1 MTELVTE
8 PVPSAAPAEPAAAAA
23 AEPNPAD
30 AGHRPSVHRNFLIY
44 VSAQLLTWTVTFIS
58 LSVIPR
64 LLGEASSGKIVVAS
78 TAATLPT
85 SLLCLGIDQYLMK
98 EIGRDPSQ
106 TKRLMSGLI
115 GLRFALLIPCA
126 LGTILTGL
134 MLHATAFDWML
145 IAIWMPSAFSGFFT
159 IGFRSVFTG
168 HEQAKRVTASDL
180 IATCSSLFAIPF
192 LSHGPVALVVAS
204 SVTMVTNATLQ
215 WRWVR
220 QIARVTPVLDRR
232 LWVDLIREGLPFCI
246 NTYLLA
252 AYSFVQVF
260 IMRRMVGDEGVGVSG
275 QATRL
280 FGTFMFIPVA
290 MTSALLPSLARMAD
304 SDPAA
309 FNRTKLRVLGLLV
322 VLGLPVEVLMIVLGP
337 TLCQFLYSKG
347 KFIEMPLALQTISLA
362 IIPMYIVSSMY
373 QFLVAQGRAAVWSR
387 FLASTVVIY
396 GITAALAIPVCVRLF
411 NNGPMGGGV
420 ATVVAETASA
430 IAAICL
436 LKVNLFD
443 RDLRARMARAILA
456 AGIMALAMLGALK
469 GVETI
474 LPMENEIALALRL
487 AIPGAIGVVTFA
499 GLAWALKVL
508 YPQDQEKLA
517 GMLMK
522 GFGKLRRAS

>member
-8 PVPSAAPAEPAAAAA
+8 PVAQVQAAEPAEPAGQGV
-23 AEPNPAD
+23 E
-30 AGHRPSVHRNFLIY
+30 HRPSVHKNFVIY

-64 LLGEASSGKIVVAS
+64 LLGEDSSGKIVVAS

-85 SLLCLGIDQYLMK
+85 SLLTLGIDQFLMK

-106 TKRLMSGLI
+106 TKRLLGGLV
-115 GLRFALLIPCA
+115 GLRIALLFVAIF
-126 LGTILTGL
+126 GTVLTGTL
-134 MLHATAFDWML
+134 LHATAFDWVL
-145 IAIWMPSAFSGFFT
+145 IAIWMPSAFAGFFT

-168 HEQAKRVTASDL
+168 HEQAKRVSASDL

-192 LSHGPVALVVAS
+192 LSHGPIALAVAGSA
-204 SVTMVTNATLQ
+204 TMVLNVTLQ

-220 QIARVTPVLDRR
+220 QIAHVVPIVDRR
-232 LWVDLIREGLPFCI
+232 LWTELVRAGLPFCV

-252 AYSFVQVF
+252 SYAFVQVF
-260 IMRRMVGDEGVGVSG
+260 IMRRMVGDAGVGVSG
-275 QATRL
+275 QVTRL

-304 SDPAA
+304 SDPEA

-322 VLGLPVEVLMIVLGP
+322 VLGLPVEILMIVLGP
-337 TLCQFLYSKG
+337 PLCQLLYSKG
-347 KFIEMPLALQTISLA
+347 KFIEMPLALQTIALA

-373 QFLVAQGRAAVWSR
+373 QFLVAQGRAGVWSR

-396 GITAALAIPVCVRLF
+396 GIVAALAIPACQRMF
-411 NNGPMGGGV
+411 QNGPMGGAV
-420 ATVVAETASA
+420 ATVVAEMASA
-430 IAAICL
+430 IAAIIL

-443 RDLRARMARAILA
+443 RDLRSRMVRAILA
-456 AGIMALAMLGALK
+456 AGAMAAVMLGALK
-469 GVETI
+469 AVTMA
-474 LPMENEIALALRL
+474 LPQENEIALALRL
-487 AIPGAIGVVTFA
+487 IIPGGIGLATFA

-517 GMLMK
+517 SMLTK
-522 GFGKLRRAS
+522 GFGRLRRSSQAQA

>member
-1 MTELVTE
+1 
-8 PVPSAAPAEPAAAAA
+8 
-23 AEPNPAD
+23 
-30 AGHRPSVHRNFLIY
+30 
-44 VSAQLLTWTVTFIS
+44 
-58 LSVIPR
+58 
-64 LLGEASSGKIVVAS
+64 
-78 TAATLPT
+78 
-85 SLLCLGIDQYLMK
+85 MK
-98 EIGRDPSQ
+98 EIGRDTSQ
-106 TKRLMSGLI
+106 TKRLVGGLI
-115 GLRFALLIPCA
+115 GLRVALLIPCA
-126 LGTILTGL
+126 LGTVLTGTL
-134 MLHATAFDWML
+134 LHATAYDWML

-192 LSHGPVALVVAS
+192 LRYGPVALAVAGS
-204 SVTMVTNATLQ
+204 ATMVLNVSLQ

-220 QIARVTPVLDRR
+220 QIAHVTPIVDRR
-232 LWVDLIREGLPFCI
+232 LWTELVRAGLPFCV

-260 IMRRMVGDEGVGVSG
+260 VMRRMVGDAGVGVSG
-275 QATRL
+275 QVTRL

-304 SDPAA
+304 SDPES

-337 TLCQFLYSKG
+337 SLCHLLYSKS
-347 KFIEMPLALQTISLA
+347 KFLEMPLALQTISLA

-396 GITAALAIPVCVRLF
+396 GVVAALSIPVCQRLF

-443 RDLRARMARAILA
+443 RDLTFRMVRAVAA
-456 AGIMALAMLGALK
+456 AGVMALAMVGALK
-469 GVETI
+469 GVQAA
-474 LPMENEIALALRL
+474 LPVENEITLALQL
-487 AIPGAIGVVTFA
+487 AIPGAIGIATFA

-522 GFGKLRRAS
+522 VIGKLRRTPRAKPQPERPAC